1 MNVIRM
7 SHVYQLLLQ
16 PLIAHLSLLANPV
29 CEVIPMPGVSRTR
42 CFTLITVQQ
51 NISLVSPNTGSDDSE
66 TKLETEHQQVFIECL
81 VSLVEYVKFSGSDIL
96 GIKVGHTAR
105 PS

>member
-1 MNVIRM
+1 MNAIRA
-7 SHVYQLLLQ
+7 SHVSQFLVAASYG
-16 PLIAHLSLLANPV
+16 PLVSSGKPSLPSYSNAGSPPPPRPDASPLSQF
-29 CEVIPMPGVSRTR
+29 SK
-42 CFTLITVQQ
+42 
-51 NISLVSPNTGSDDSE
+51 NISANTGSDESE
-66 TKLETEHQQVFIECL
+66 PKLETEHQQVFIGCL